1 MCDPISLSIGAL
13 ALGAGNAV
21 VDHIGQNKASK
32 ENKKQA
38 RIAEALEINS
48 INLRGTQEKAAAS
61 QDIVAAE
68 RQTTTALSSARL
80 AAGEAG
86 VAGASVDA
94 LLADIGN
101 EGSAFTQTVK
111 LNTKNTLA
119 QLEREKLGVGAKTQ
133 SRINSVPKA
142 NPFATALRIGTAAV
156 DFGTALNRRK
166 APSGN

>member
-1 MCDPISLSIGAL
+1 MCEPFTIAAATLAIGST
-13 ALGAGNAV
+13 V

-32 ENKKQA
+32 TNRKEA
-38 RIAEALEINS
+38 RIAEALQIND
-48 INLRGTQEKAAAS
+48 INLRSTQEKAAAS
-61 QDIVAAE
+61 QDIQGAE
-68 RQTTTALSSARL
+68 RQTTTALSSARVS
-80 AAGEAG
+80 AGEAG

-119 QLEREKLGVGAKTQ
+119 QLQRQKLGVAAQTR

-142 NPFATALRIGTAAV
+142 SLFATGLRIGATALDAAS
-156 DFGTALNRRK
+156 TIQSRK
-166 APSGN
+166 APSGK